1 MFHSEEGILSI
12 HQIPF
17 IFEYMNLL
25 IDKRVKS
32 EIDVENI
39 LYKLLTNSR
48 YDSFVERGLNGMK
61 VKLGNPYIE

>member
-1 MFHSEEGILSI
+1 MIHSEEGILSI

-17 IFEYMNLL
+17 IFESMNLL

-32 EIDVENI
+32 EIDVENV

-48 YDSFVERGLNGMK
+48 YDKFVERGLNGMK
-61 VKLGNPYIE
+61 VKLDNLCIE